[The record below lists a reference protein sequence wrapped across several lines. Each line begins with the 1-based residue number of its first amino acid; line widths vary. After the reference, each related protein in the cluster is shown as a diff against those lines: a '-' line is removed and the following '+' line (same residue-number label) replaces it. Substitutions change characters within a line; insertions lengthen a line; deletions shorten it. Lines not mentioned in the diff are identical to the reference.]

1 MSLLRIGA
9 TDINTMRID
18 TRIQPK
24 STLRF
29 WLYLSL
35 SGFMLLLAGLA
46 DLQLWQYFL
55 LLTISALVIGY
66 LALSR
71 PILLHLSQPPLSQR
85 VDQDWQLLMR
95 TARSD
100 ELWLSTLNKVQRHHW
115 WIVFDFAIVEP
126 FERNMSLTVF
136 RDQVSADEW
145 RELNILATV
154 INNTGA

>member
-1 MSLLRIGA
+1 
-9 TDINTMRID
+9 
-18 TRIQPK
+18 
-24 STLRF
+24 
-29 WLYLSL
+29 
-35 SGFMLLLAGLA
+35 MLLLAGLA

-85 VDQDWQLLMR
+85 VDKDWQLLMR

-115 WIVFDFAIVEP
+115 WIVFEFATVEP
-126 FERNMSLTVF
+126 FERDMSLTVF

-154 INNTGA
+154 INSTGA